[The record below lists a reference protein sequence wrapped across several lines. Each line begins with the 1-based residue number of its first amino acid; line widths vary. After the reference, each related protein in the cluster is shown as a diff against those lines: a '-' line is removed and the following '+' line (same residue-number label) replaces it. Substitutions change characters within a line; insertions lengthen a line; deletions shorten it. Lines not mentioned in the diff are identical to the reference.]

1 VCAKQF
7 FYKGEGE
14 LKHLILASV
23 LSVLFLS
30 GCSKTAATPVETADV
45 EEKQGQP
52 QADDPLQPNAPAPSP
67 ELMPD
72 QVVKIQLEALQSND
86 STDRGIEIVFRFA
99 SPANKQNTGPLDRFS
114 RMIKVPPYSPMLNH
128 RRVDYDAIQIVGDE
142 ARQRVT
148 LVDRRGNVIVYV
160 FYLSKQT
167 EEPCKDCWM
176 TDAVTIESMQPREE
190 ETAGHWYG
198 SHEVSVKK

>member
-1 VCAKQF
+1 LKQ
-7 FYKGEGE
+7 
-14 LKHLILASV
+14 LILVSV
-23 LSVLFLS
+23 LSVLLLS
-30 GCSKTAATPVETADV
+30 GCSKSPAKPVETVDA
-45 EEKQGQP
+45 EEKEEQP
-52 QADDPLQPNAPAPSP
+52 RADDQRQTSAPAPSP
-67 ELMPD
+67 ALSPD
-72 QVVKIQLEALQSND
+72 QVVKIQLEALKNND

-114 RMIKVPPYSPMLNH
+114 EMIKDPLYSSMLNH
-128 RRVDYDAIQIVGDE
+128 RTVEYDAIQIVGKE

-148 LVDRRGNVIVYV
+148 LVDRRGNVIIYI

-190 ETAGHWYG
+190 ETAGQQT
-198 SHEVSVKK
+198 V